1 MTREL
6 SISHD
11 PIDEAALI
19 ASRAMSNGM
28 GAAIY
33 FSGVVRGTEDED
45 SISAIEYEG
54 FEKMIRHQFGV
65 IFDQV
70 EERWPIESIR
80 LIHRLGLVKV
90 NESSLWVELV
100 APHRGEAFAAC
111 QFVIEE
117 MKKVVPIWKRPIK
130 D

>member
-6 SISHD
+6 TLSHD

-19 ASRAMSNGM
+19 ASRDMSHGM

-54 FEKMIRHQFGV
+54 FEKMARHQFGL

-70 EERWPIESIR
+70 EDRWPIESIR
-80 LIHRLGLVKV
+80 LFHRLGRVKV

-100 APHRGEAFAAC
+100 APHRGEAFEAC
-111 QFVIEE
+111 QFEPCRVSSIFA
-117 MKKVVPIWKRPIK
+117 
-130 D
+130 